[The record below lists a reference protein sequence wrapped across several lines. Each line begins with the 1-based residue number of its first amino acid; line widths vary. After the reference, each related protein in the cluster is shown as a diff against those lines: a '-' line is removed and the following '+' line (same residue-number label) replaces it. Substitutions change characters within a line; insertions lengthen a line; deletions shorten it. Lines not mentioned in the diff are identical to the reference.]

1 MDYNEIYDYW
11 FNGTIEISTNFIL
24 KELKKAES
32 DDFDFNF
39 IFNKICQNVRDI
51 RKIKYSEPIEELL
64 PGINKAFEQR
74 KIYGNN
80 KIEKVFSNEVLDLF
94 QKKNNNDNFNERD
107 YSKIIKKIAI
117 SESLAILINRFSNY
131 YMFHEAIY
139 KSEMWKYFTL
149 EEIPGGYRNSKNWK
163 VMHDKLY
170 PQQPKAKIK
179 NFTNEPEK
187 SMSKTSISYLEENE
201 RFYLIHLLTKKHLKL
216 DQVELIRFI
225 LTISPVQEPKMFT
238 NKYGNTRLYKISNI
252 GLDYIS
258 NTEDQHAFIDQLIL
272 KLQNSG
278 LKSVITKLKITKN
291 SLPKLKG

>member
-1 MDYNEIYDYW
+1 MDYKGIYDYW
-11 FNGTIEISTNFIL
+11 FNATIKVSTIRIL

-51 RKIKYSEPIEELL
+51 RKIKYSESIEELL

-117 SESLAILINRFSNY
+117 SESLDILINRFSNS

-187 SMSKTSISYLEENE
+187 SMSKSSVSYLEENE

-258 NTEDQHAFIDQLIL
+258 NTEDQHAFVDQLIL

-278 LKSVITKLKITKN
+278 LKSVITKLKIIKK

>member
-1 MDYNEIYDYW
+1 MDYKGIYDDW
-11 FNGTIEISTNFIL
+11 FNATIKISTIRIL
-24 KELKKAES
+24 KELKNAKS
-32 DDFDFNF
+32 DDLDFNF
-39 IFNKICQNVRDI
+39 LMNRICLTVREI
-51 RKIKYSEPIEELL
+51 RKTKYIEPLEELL
-64 PGINKAFEQR
+64 PGIHKAFEER

-80 KIEKVFSNEVLDLF
+80 KIEKVFSNAVLNLYL
-94 QKKNNNDNFNERD
+94 KKISIDNFNERE

-117 SESLAILINRFSNY
+117 SESLDILINRFSNSY
-131 YMFHEAIY
+131 LYHEAIY

-149 EEIPGGYRNSKNWK
+149 EEIPGGYRNSKSLK

-179 NFTNEPEK
+179 NITNEAEK
-187 SMSKTSISYLEENE
+187 SMSKLSVSILDENE
-201 RFYLIHLLTKKHLKL
+201 RFYLVHLLTKKHLKL

-278 LKSVITKLKITKN
+278 LKSVMTKLKIIKT
-291 SLPKLKG
+291 SLPKLKE